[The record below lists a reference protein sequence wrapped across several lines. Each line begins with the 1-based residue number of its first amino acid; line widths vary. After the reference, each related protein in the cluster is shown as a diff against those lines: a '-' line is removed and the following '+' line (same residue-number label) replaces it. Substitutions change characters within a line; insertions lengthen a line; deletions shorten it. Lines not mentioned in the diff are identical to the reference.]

1 MNGSGDLSFEDLREE
16 VVRLKAMI
24 EAEKSQRQSTETV
37 RKLEEEKAK
46 LEEVRRAEER
56 RQKHETNQ
64 SILAFLKPID
74 EHLSMTTQRVDKTSR
89 CLLLVDK
96 LSLFLSISSSLGTH
110 FASKEQ
116 NNKEVLDMIESIR
129 ARFAGE
135 IQNLYDVLL
144 DTENE

>member
-1 MNGSGDLSFEDLREE
+1 MTAFREE
-16 VVRLKAMI
+16 LNRLKAMLD
-24 EAEKSQRQSTETV
+24 AEKSQRQADQTV
-37 RKLEEEKAK
+37 RKVEDEKAK
-46 LEEVRRAEER
+46 LEEARRAEER

-74 EHLSMTTQRVDKTSR
+74 EHLSMTTQRVDKKSR

-96 LSLFLSISSSLGTH
+96 LSLFLSIASSLGTH

-116 NNKEVLDMIESIR
+116 NNKEVLEMIESIR

-144 DTENE
+144 NTENE